1 VYQLLQN
8 TQGESAENMNNNQM
22 HSTQRINALDPGT
35 TKGKAKELL
44 DAVEKKYGA
53 VPNSFKTMAH
63 SPAGLQGFLDL
74 SGTLEGGVLPFETRY
89 QIAIAVSEINGCP
102 YCLSAFTAI
111 GKGAGMQDETLA
123 KCRMAGSTDP
133 KIEAMLKFAAAIVR
147 GRGEIATEDFQKVKA
162 AGCSDEEI
170 QEIVANVALF
180 TFANYINLV
189 IGTEIDFPIIMPMKQ
204 RAAEKRM

>member
-1 VYQLLQN
+1 MHKNQLDR
-8 TQGESAENMNNNQM
+8 
-22 HSTQRINALDPGT
+22 TQRIKAVDPGMA
-35 TKGKAKELL
+35 KGRAKDLL
-44 DAVEKKYGA
+44 DDVEKKYGA

-89 QIAIAVSEINGCP
+89 QIALAVSEINGCA

-111 GKGAGMQDETLA
+111 GRGSGMKDETLA
-123 KCRMAGSTDP
+123 MCRTAGSTDP
-133 KIEAMLKFAAAIVR
+133 KIDAILKFAAAIVR
-147 GRGEIATEDFQKVKA
+147 ERGAVTPEDFQKVKS

-189 IGTEIDFPIIMPMKQ
+189 IGTEIDFPVVMPAKQ
-204 RAAEKRM
+204 RAA

>member
-1 VYQLLQN
+1 MSHSQRDRAHRIPAIDP
-8 TQGESAENMNNNQM
+8 SAA
-22 HSTQRINALDPGT
+22 T
-35 TKGKAKELL
+35 GKAKELL
-44 DAVEKKYGA
+44 DAVLAKYGG

-74 SGTLEGGVLPFETRY
+74 SATLEDGVLSFDTRY

-111 GKGAGMQDETLA
+111 GKSRGMEDETLA
-123 KCRMAGSTDP
+123 MCRIARSSDP
-133 KIEAMLKFAAAIVR
+133 KIDAILKFAAAVVR
-147 GRGEIATEDFQKVKA
+147 ERGAVTSEDFQKVKS

-189 IGTEIDFPIIMPMKQ
+189 IGTDIDFPLVVPLKQ
-204 RAAEKRM
+204 RAVEKAAGTSPVS

>member
-1 VYQLLQN
+1 M
-8 TQGESAENMNNNQM
+8 EN
-22 HSTQRINALDPGT
+22 TQRIKAIGPGMA
-35 TKGKAKELL
+35 KGKAKELL
-44 DAVEKKYGA
+44 DAVEKKYGG
-53 VPNSFKTMAH
+53 VPNSFKTMANA
-63 SPAGLQGFLDL
+63 PAVLQGFLGL

-111 GKGAGMQDETLA
+111 GKSAGMKDETLSM
-123 KCRMAGSTDP
+123 CRIAGSTDP
-133 KIEAMLKFAAAIVR
+133 KIDAILNFAATIVR
-147 GRGEIATEDFQKVKA
+147 ERGAVTPEDFRKA
-162 AGCSDEEI
+162 RSAGCSDEEI

-189 IGTEIDFPIIMPMKQ
+189 IGTEIDFPLIMPAKQ

>member
-1 VYQLLQN
+1 
-8 TQGESAENMNNNQM
+8 MNSSQM
-22 HSTQRINALDPGT
+22 SSTQRIKAIEPGMA
-35 TKGKAKELL
+35 KGKARELL
-44 DAVEKKYGA
+44 DAVVKKYGGA
-53 VPNSFKTMAH
+53 PNSFKTMAH
-63 SPAGLQGFLDL
+63 SPAGLQGFLGL

-111 GKGAGMQDETLA
+111 GKGAGMKDETLA
-123 KCRMAGSTDP
+123 MCRMAGSTDP
-133 KIEAMLKFAAAIVR
+133 KIDAMLKFAAAIVR
-147 GRGEIATEDFQKVKA
+147 ARGAVTLEDFQKVKS

-189 IGTEIDFPIIMPMKQ
+189 IGTEIDFPLVMPMKQ
-204 RAAEKRM
+204 RAADERT

>member
-1 VYQLLQN
+1 
-8 TQGESAENMNNNQM
+8 MNNNQM
-22 HSTQRINALDPGT
+22 DSTQRIKAIEPGMA
-35 TKGKAKELL
+35 KGKAKVLL
-44 DAVEKKYGA
+44 DAVVSKYGGA
-53 VPNSFKTMAH
+53 PNSFKTMAH
-63 SPAGLQGFLDL
+63 SPAVLEGFLGL

-111 GKGAGMQDETLA
+111 GKSAGMKDETLA
-123 KCRMAGSTDP
+123 GCRIAGSPDP
-133 KIEAMLKFAAAIVR
+133 KIDAILKFAAAIVR
-147 GRGEIATEDFQKVKA
+147 ERGAVTPDDFQKVKS

-189 IGTEIDFPIIMPMKQ
+189 IGTEIDFPLIMPMKQ
-204 RAAEKRM
+204 RAAGKRM

>member
-1 VYQLLQN
+1 
-8 TQGESAENMNNNQM
+8 MNDNQM
-22 HSTQRINALDPGT
+22 DSTQRIKALDPAIA
-35 TKGKAKELL
+35 KGKAKELL
-44 DAVEKKYGA
+44 DAVQNKYGA
-53 VPNSFKTMAH
+53 VPNSFRTMALA
-63 SPAGLQGFLDL
+63 PAGLQGFLDL

-111 GKGAGMQDETLA
+111 GKANGMQDETLA
-123 KCRMAGSTDP
+123 MCRLAGSTDP
-133 KIEAMLKFAAAIVR
+133 KIDAMLKFAAAIVR
-147 GRGEIATEDFQKVKA
+147 ERGAVSSEQFQKVKS

-189 IGTEIDFPIIMPMKQ
+189 IGTEVDFPLVMPMKQ